1 MKQKPKFTIKLLEA
15 PYRIQ
20 IISNTYWE
28 LGVDGN
34 IVLSQMH
41 GSGKTDVMI
50 TAPADMPFISG
61 SVFFQYGGIYCS
73 ELQPLDIT
81 VPNPLYFRVNLS
93 SVQLHG
99 KNDIAELTVNSN
111 TDIVVGN
118 IDDNLFSVLQYDDK
132 IIIVSN
138 TDNEFGCNND
148 VFITIS
154 SVNNPSVNNVYITQ
168 CTSKNTSAD
177 DNMVLFATYQKITD
191 TSFIINVKS
200 IYNENIIP
208 FTWDNIPGVTI
219 NQISNYNLMLY
230 INGVVGR
237 NITLRLHNKYTNFDL
252 DISTISNKPNN
263 TQFSVIPNGST
274 SFGADGGTIQF
285 LITSKEGNAD

>member
-28 LGVDGN
+28 LAVDGN

-50 TAPADMPFISG
+50 TAPADMPSISG
-61 SVFFQYGGIYCS
+61 SIGFQYGGIYCS
-73 ELQPLDIT
+73 ELQSLDIAI
-81 VPNPLYFRVNLS
+81 PNPLYFRVNAS

-111 TDIVVGN
+111 TDVVIGN

-138 TDNEFGCNND
+138 TDNDFGCDND
-148 VFITIS
+148 VFMTIS

-168 CTSKNTSAD
+168 CASKNISID
-177 DNMVLFATYQKITD
+177 DNIVLFATYQKITD

-200 IYNENIIP
+200 IYNGNIIP

-230 INGVVGR
+230 INGVASR
-237 NITLRLHNKYTNFDL
+237 NIMLRLHNKYTNFDL
-252 DISTISNKPNN
+252 DINTFSNKPNN
-263 TQFSVIPNGST
+263 TRFSAMVNGST
-274 SFGADGGTIQF
+274 FFGADGGTIQL